1 MRRILVRQRFDQRGI
16 HKSEDR
22 HARANAEGNHYSSSN
37 SKCRV
42 LSQLSQGKAKILDHA
57 LEKGDRTAIAVS
69 FFCRINAAQLHDSD
83 SLRFL
88 RGHTGAQVVVDMHLE
103 MTLDLVSKIALAS
116 SF

>member
-1 MRRILVRQRFDQRGI
+1 MRRILVRQRLDQRSV

-22 HARANAEGNHYSSSN
+22 HARANAKGHHDNRSN
-37 SKCRV
+37 GKCRV
-42 LSQLSQGKAKILDHA
+42 LSQLSNSKAKVLDHA
-57 LEKGDRTAIAVS
+57 LEKRDGTAIAVS